1 MSSPDRPPGQK
12 DPNLASVVDRNI
24 AALIARRKQHE
35 RARTWTERIAD
46 AIGGFAGSLASVYV
60 HLAWFGTWVI
70 INLGWTPLKPF
81 DPSFVVLAMV
91 ASVEAIFLSTFV
103 LMMQNRLANLAEQ
116 RAELDL
122 QISLLSEHEIT
133 RMLQLVALIG
143 EKLGVNLKDP
153 EFERLKQEVAPEQVL
168 ERMDAAQSN
177 PAQPE

>member
-1 MSSPDRPPGQK
+1 MPDV
-12 DPNLASVVDRNI
+12 ASVVDRNI
-24 AALIARRKQHE
+24 AALVARRRQYE
-35 RARTWTERIAD
+35 RARTWTERMAD

-60 HLAWFGTWVI
+60 HLAYFGTWVI

-133 RMLQLVALIG
+133 RLLQIVAAIG
-143 EKLGVNLKDP
+143 EKLSVAVADP
-153 EFERLKQEVAPEQVL
+153 EFEQLKQDVAPEQVL
-168 ERMDAAQSN
+168 ERMDAAQSEPPPSN
-177 PAQPE
+177 P